1 VINPARR
8 ILLPFVVLSS
18 VLFSACG
25 FTAEPSGGRV
35 ALRLGYFPNIT
46 HATALVG
53 IHNGIFAEHLGA
65 GAELQPSVFKSG
77 GEVVS
82 ALFAGSIDAS
92 YIGATPA
99 INGFA
104 KSGGRA
110 LRIVS
115 GATSGGAF
123 LVVRAGIGS
132 VAALRG
138 TRLAT
143 PSLGNTQDVALRV
156 WLREQGLAADE
167 SGGGDVSIVPQDNAT
182 TLAAFKAGDIDGAWL
197 PEPWA
202 TRLIEEGGGTV
213 LVDERDLWPEGK
225 FVTTQ
230 LVVATSFLDAHPDVV
245 KHLLEGQV
253 AANDF
258 VNASPTAAQRAANE
272 QIEAVS
278 GKRLPATVI
287 VDAWRSLTFTND
299 PIPSSLMSAANAAA
313 SFGFISTVDLHG
325 VYQLDPLN
333 AVLAAVGEPP
343 VKGM

>member
-25 FTAEPSGGRV
+25 IAAAPAAGRV

-53 IHNGIFAEHLGA
+53 VHNGIFAQHLGP
-65 GAELQPSVFKSG
+65 GVELQPAVFKSG

-99 INGFA
+99 INGYA

-110 LRIVS
+110 LRIIS

-123 LVVRAGIGS
+123 LVVRADIGS
-132 VAALRG
+132 VDALRG

-143 PSLGNTQDVALRV
+143 PSLGNTQDVALRAFLV
-156 WLREQGLAADE
+156 DHGLATDE

-202 TRLIEEGGGTV
+202 TRLIEEGGGKV
-213 LVDERDLWPEGK
+213 LVDERDLWPAGK

-230 LVVATSFLDAHPDVV
+230 LVVATAFLDAHPDIV
-245 KHLLEGQV
+245 KSLLEGQV
-253 AANDF
+253 STNDF
-258 VNASPTAAQRAANE
+258 VNAAPAAAQAAVNQ
-272 QIEAVS
+272 QIETVT
-278 GKRLPATVI
+278 GKRLPGAVI
-287 VDAWRSLTFTND
+287 ADAWRSLTFTND
-299 PIPSSLMSAANAAA
+299 PIPTSLTSAAAAA
-313 SFGFISTVDLHG
+313 AKFGFISPVDLHG
-325 VYQLDPLN
+325 IYHLDPLN
-333 AVLAAVGEPP
+333 AVLAAAGEPT
-343 VKGM
+343 VKGL